1 MLSSFLILS
10 PSFLLKLKLESFLF
24 GIFFFFR
31 FVHPA
36 TIGCMF
42 KIQNSQLLCYSFNC
56 TPKMLSK
63 IPTDELHSDP
73 CLLFV
78 SQVRGKVGIFEAHI
92 SGIRAQVLNSELQRS
107 PRSPRRSPSQTPA
120 ALGAQRNTALECP
133 MTHPQEHKVPPVVQ
147 NGRGEEETTEGERRA
162 GGRDTRDDDVTK
174 SNTESET
181 LIGQNDRHSDTTLQ
195 TSCSNDPAQIMNSN
209 EAADRCGGEM
219 DGGDVKD
226 GKGWTERDDKADRLC
241 PEVLLHSEANQLE
254 AKPETAAPPQ
264 AQSSE
269 SPPCLPD
276 ISEHTSNHALSI
288 PQSIPAVI
296 VTDHGLESQRQAF
309 EGSDQGPCYTP
320 SPGSSPTPGPNS
332 SMRFRKLSSSSAS
345 SAGFSSSWE
354 ESEEDVS
361 SDTEKGE
368 LLLNPAVL
376 TSRQRAVSEAC
387 ERVCS

>member
-1 MLSSFLILS
+1 
-10 PSFLLKLKLESFLF
+10 
-24 GIFFFFR
+24 
-31 FVHPA
+31 
-36 TIGCMF
+36 
-42 KIQNSQLLCYSFNC
+42 
-56 TPKMLSK
+56 
-63 IPTDELHSDP
+63 
-73 CLLFV
+73 
-78 SQVRGKVGIFEAHI
+78 
-92 SGIRAQVLNSELQRS
+92 
-107 PRSPRRSPSQTPA
+107 
-120 ALGAQRNTALECP
+120 

-147 NGRGEEETTEGERRA
+147 NGREEETTEGQKTA
-162 GGRDTRDDDVTK
+162 GGRDTSNDGVTK

-181 LIGQNDRHSDTTLQ
+181 LIGQNGRHSDTTLQ
-195 TSCSNDPAQIMNSN
+195 TSCSGDPAQIMNSN
-209 EAADRCGGEM
+209 EAADGCGGGT

-226 GKGWTERDDKADRLC
+226 RKGWTERDEKADRLC

-254 AKPETAAPPQ
+254 AKPETPAPPQ

-276 ISEHTSNHALSI
+276 ISEHISEHTSNHALSI

-296 VTDHGLESQRQAF
+296 VTDHGLESQRQASD
-309 EGSDQGPCYTP
+309 GSDQGPCYTP
-320 SPGSSPTPGPNS
+320 SPGSSPIPGPNS
-332 SMRFRKLSSSSAS
+332 SLRSLRKLSSSSAS

-387 ERVCS
+387 ERMCS

>member
-1 MLSSFLILS
+1 
-10 PSFLLKLKLESFLF
+10 
-24 GIFFFFR
+24 
-31 FVHPA
+31 
-36 TIGCMF
+36 
-42 KIQNSQLLCYSFNC
+42 
-56 TPKMLSK
+56 
-63 IPTDELHSDP
+63 
-73 CLLFV
+73 
-78 SQVRGKVGIFEAHI
+78 
-92 SGIRAQVLNSELQRS
+92 
-107 PRSPRRSPSQTPA
+107 
-120 ALGAQRNTALECP
+120 
-133 MTHPQEHKVPPVVQ
+133 MTHPQEHKVLPVVQ
-147 NGRGEEETTEGERRA
+147 NGREEETTEGEGRA
-162 GGRDTRDDDVTK
+162 GERDTRDDGVTK
-174 SNTESET
+174 ANTESET
-181 LIGQNDRHSDTTLQ
+181 LIDQYGRHSDTTLQ
-195 TSCSNDPAQIMNSN
+195 TSCSGDPMQMMNSN
-209 EAADRCGGEM
+209 EAADKCGGGT
-219 DGGDVKD
+219 DGGEVED
-226 GKGWTERDDKADRLC
+226 GKGWTQRDEKAGHLC

-254 AKPETAAPPQ
+254 AKPQTPAPPQ

-296 VTDHGLESQRQAF
+296 VTDHGLESQRQAS

-320 SPGSSPTPGPNS
+320 SPGSSPIPGPNS
-332 SMRFRKLSSSSAS
+332 SMRSLRKLSSSSAS